1 MKDFTKDSLYKHI
14 LFMAIPIALNMI
26 LQTMTNLVDV
36 YFVGQLGEHALA
48 GVSTSGNI
56 NLINMLVTQVLF
68 IGLMAIVSH
77 AIGRKDFKEAKRIYS
92 HGIFYGVTLALG
104 VLVLGE
110 LFGELYL
117 NTLVSS
123 EETYLQATHYLFW
136 FVPLLS
142 LQVIYTAFIAPMYAV
157 GLAKPFLYINI
168 CAQLLNVC
176 LTPTLI
182 GGVSDVIPALGV
194 SGAALASF
202 ISGVVS
208 LTLALYYLCFVQKSL
223 TIDMHLIRP
232 NWDIFK
238 RVLKIGLPSGATFL
252 IYFINTAAIY
262 WALNQIG
269 SAEQAGFGLGGKV
282 GESLLLPAMAIAFA
296 SPSIAG
302 QNYAAGEHQRV
313 RSIFTITSIMTTV
326 ILTIVALL
334 CFFIPERLVGLF
346 SDDASVVHVASSY
359 LHYVGLSFPVFGLIF
374 TMSGMFQALG
384 NTLPSLISAVIR
396 MMVFTST
403 LYFLSSQ
410 PYFNMVNVWGLIVFA
425 SILQAVIM
433 YLMLGKMFNHKLNQV
448 IQT

>member
-48 GVSTSGNI
+48 GVSTSGNV
-56 NLINMLVTQVLF
+56 NLVNMLVTQVLF

-77 AIGRKDFKEAKRIYS
+77 AVGRKDFKEAKKIYN
-92 HGIFYGVTLALG
+92 HGIFYGVALALG
-104 VLVLGE
+104 VFMMGG
-110 LFGELYL
+110 LFGDFYL
-117 NTLVSS
+117 STIVSS
-123 EETYLQATHYLFW
+123 KETYLQATQYLFW

-168 CAQLLNVC
+168 FAQLLNVC

-182 GGVSDVIPALGV
+182 GGVNNVIPALGV

-202 ISGVVS
+202 ISGVIS
-208 LTLALYYLCFVQKSL
+208 LILALYYLCFVQKSL
-223 TIDMHLIRP
+223 TIDIGLIRP
-232 NWDIFK
+232 NWVIFK

-252 IYFINTAAIY
+252 IYFINTGAIY
-262 WALNQIG
+262 WALNQMG
-269 SAEQAGFGLGGKV
+269 TAEQAGFGLGGKV

-313 RSIFTITSIMTTV
+313 RKIFSVTSMMTTI
-326 ILTIVALL
+326 ILSIVALL
-334 CFFIPERLVGLF
+334 CFFIPERLVSLF
-346 SDDASVVHVASSY
+346 SDETSVVHVASSY
-359 LHYVGLSFPVFGLIF
+359 LHYVGLSFPIFGLIF

-396 MMVFTST
+396 MMVFAST
-403 LYFLSSQ
+403 LYYLSFQ
-410 PYFNMVNVWGLIVFA
+410 PYFNMVNVWVLIVFA
-425 SILQAVIM
+425 STLQAVIM
-433 YLMLGKMFNHKLNQV
+433 YLMLRKTFNHQLNQV